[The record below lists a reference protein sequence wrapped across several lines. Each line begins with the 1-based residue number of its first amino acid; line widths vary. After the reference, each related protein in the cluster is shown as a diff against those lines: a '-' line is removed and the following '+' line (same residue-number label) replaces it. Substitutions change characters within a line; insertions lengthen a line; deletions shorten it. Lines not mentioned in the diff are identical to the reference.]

1 MMQRQ
6 RINPQNNLPEPLGTV
21 VLLAN
26 FAFGLWNVYSN
37 LRQEKTQA
45 VYDKRQQEILEIL
58 KGIENNGTDEVRDHE
73 HG

>member
-1 MMQRQ
+1 M
-6 RINPQNNLPEPLGTV
+6 